1 MSTFQGY
8 GDDKYYNRPHIFSG
22 CLQVA
27 PQNGTL
33 PADFTSLHRDL
44 GGAGVTRLYSPALNI

>member
-8 GDDKYYNRPHIFSG
+8 DDGKYCNDPHIFSG

-44 GGAGVTRLYSPALNI
+44 GGAGVISLYSPALNI